1 MLHSKRTTAKNVL
14 SKAMKE
20 LLNKKAFQK
29 ISVNELCEIAQVS
42 RSTFYAN
49 FDDKYQLFSYCM
61 DEAQENFNQLME
73 SHSPTEFFTVMLD
86 FVQNEHTFFY
96 HAFGFSYDEEI
107 NEFFYQFFDVQFTKF
122 LNKKIDQGMELPG
135 PLDAVSAFYIGGLT
149 NMVLRWIKSN
159 YKIPKDELATCQ
171 YKLLEN
177 II

>member
-73 SHSPTEFFTVMLD
+73 SQSGGCG
-86 FVQNEHTFFY
+86 QN
-96 HAFGFSYDEEI
+96 S
-107 NEFFYQFFDVQFTKF
+107 
-122 LNKKIDQGMELPG
+122 
-135 PLDAVSAFYIGGLT
+135 GL
-149 NMVLRWIKSN
+149 L
-159 YKIPKDELATCQ
+159 
-171 YKLLEN
+171 
-177 II
+177 